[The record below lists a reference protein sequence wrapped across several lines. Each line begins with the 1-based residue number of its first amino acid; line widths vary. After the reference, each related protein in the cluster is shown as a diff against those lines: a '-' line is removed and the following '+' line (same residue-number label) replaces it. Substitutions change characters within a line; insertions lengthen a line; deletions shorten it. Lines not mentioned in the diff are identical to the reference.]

1 MRLLFFGSGAFGV
14 PTLRNLQQNHDI
26 AAVIT
31 QLDRPSGRGRKL
43 TPTPV
48 KQWATDLG
56 LEVIAVDDVND
67 PTIGRQLLGLSAD
80 VGVVLAFGQKIGP
93 ELLTGLNGKCINAH
107 ASLLPKYRGAA
118 PFQWA
123 VLNGEE
129 KTGVTVFKL
138 VGRMDAGPILTTR
151 WTSIKED
158 ETAEELHDRLA
169 AIAVDAVSA
178 ALEQYAEG
186 ANPPGEPQD
195 EAAAT
200 PAPKLRKMDGH
211 LDFSKSA
218 AELTR
223 FVCGMWRW
231 PGARCRFVSAD
242 GTQQEDVVLVRA
254 RVGQGAGEDLPPGGI
269 DSFLQVSTSD
279 GALEILEIKPAGGKR
294 MTWQAYANGRHV
306 RAGDRLQNIES

>member
-1 MRLLFFGSGAFGV
+1 MRLLFFGSGPFGV

-31 QLDRPSGRGRKL
+31 QRDRPSGRGRKL
-43 TPTPV
+43 TSTPI

-67 PTIGRQLLGLSAD
+67 PAVARQLIDMAAD
-80 VGVVLAFGQKIGP
+80 IGVVLAFGQKIGP
-93 ELLTGLNGKCINAH
+93 ELRTGLNGKCINAH

-138 VGRMDAGPILTTR
+138 VGRMDAGPILTSR
-151 WTSIKED
+151 WTTINEA

-169 AIAVDAVSA
+169 GIAVDAIGG
-178 ALEQYAEG
+178 ALELYAEG

-195 EAAAT
+195 ESAAT
-200 PAPKLRKMDGH
+200 PAPKLRKVDGH

-218 AELTR
+218 EELTR
-223 FVCGMWRW
+223 FVCGMWHW
-231 PGARCRFVSAD
+231 PGARCKFISAD
-242 GTQQEDVVLVRA
+242 GTQQEEVVLVRA
-254 RVGQGAGEDLPPGGI
+254 RLGQAAGEHLPPGGI
-269 DSFLQVSTSD
+269 DAFLQVGTSD
-279 GALEILEIKPAGGKR
+279 GVLEILEIKPAGGKR

-306 RAGDRLQNIES
+306 RAGDRLQNIDL